1 MSIFGLVSV
10 VNGKMGILLKRELD
24 EAYHGGLWKVVLF
37 SMCTISLRSDR
48 WSTSIF
54 LKLTDGW
61 TDGHMEAGLAPLP
74 TYSLNYVHMQINY
87 IYVYFDKYDS
97 IYFMLY
103 LQDKIIY

>member
-48 WSTSIF
+48 
-54 LKLTDGW
+54 
-61 TDGHMEAGLAPLP
+61 
-74 TYSLNYVHMQINY
+74 
-87 IYVYFDKYDS
+87 
-97 IYFMLY
+97 
-103 LQDKIIY
+103 